1 MQVVL
6 ARVGSLIEIS
16 VADTGSSVHPEFIP
30 RVFDLFRQADAST
43 TRGHGGQGIGL
54 VIVRQLAELHGGT
67 ISAFSAGEGKGTTF
81 RISLPLP
88 EQPDADAAKVN
99 RQAAHL
105 AAMSSPAL
113 RETDLSGV
121 NILVVDD
128 EDDARQLVKSIQE
141 ECNARVTVAESAGHA
156 LALLKEAA
164 PRVLASDIGM
174 PDMDG
179 FELIRQVRKLGQDVS
194 GIPAI
199 ALSASARAQDREQA
213 LQAGFSVICPS
224 P

>member
-1 MQVVL
+1 M
-6 ARVGSLIEIS
+6 
-16 VADTGSSVHPEFIP
+16 
-30 RVFDLFRQADAST
+30 
-43 TRGHGGQGIGL
+43 
-54 VIVRQLAELHGGT
+54 
-67 ISAFSAGEGKGTTF
+67 
-81 RISLPLP
+81 
-88 EQPDADAAKVN
+88 AA
-99 RQAAHL
+99 
-105 AAMSSPAL
+105 
-113 RETDLSGV
+113 
-121 NILVVDD
+121 
-128 EDDARQLVKSIQE
+128 
-141 ECNARVTVAESAGHA
+141 SAGHA